1 MSLATVRLKR
11 LGARSLEAALAKA
24 EQYRAL
30 NQAEEAESICRDVL
44 DEAPADQHALRTL
57 GLALTDRLAV
67 EWRGVFD
74 EAVATFAKLASAY
87 ERVYYTGVAWER
99 CAKAQIA
106 ESPAQAHNAAHS
118 LEKALECFEEAERV
132 GPKETPDPVLRWNR
146 CVRMLDRHPELVG
159 ASAGPR
165 SHEFQHGD

>member
-1 MSLATVRLKR
+1 MSLATVRTKR
-11 LGARSLEAALAKA
+11 LGERNLEAALAKA

-30 NQAEEAESICRDVL
+30 NEPEEAESICRDVL
-44 DEAPADQHALRTL
+44 EESPADQRALRTL
-57 GLALTDRLAV
+57 GLALTDRFAV

-74 EAVATFAKLASAY
+74 EAVGVFAKLTSPY

-106 ESPAQAHNAAHS
+106 QGQAHNAAH
-118 LEKALECFEEAERV
+118 ALERALDAFAEAERV
-132 GPKETPDPVLRWNR
+132 GPKDTPDPVLRWNR
-146 CVRMLDRHPELVG
+146 CVRMVDQHPELVN
-159 ASAGPR
+159 ASTGPR

>member
-1 MSLATVRLKR
+1 MSLATVRLKQ
-11 LGARSLEAALAKA
+11 LGTRNLEAALAKA

-30 NQAEEAESICRDVL
+30 NEPEEAESICRDVL
-44 DEAPADQHALRTL
+44 VEAPEDQRALRTL
-57 GLALTDRLAV
+57 GLALTDRFAV

-74 EAVATFAKLASAY
+74 EAVAIFRKLKSPY
-87 ERVYYTGVAWER
+87 EQVYYAGVAWER

-106 ESPAQAHNAAHS
+106 QNQAHNAAHS
-118 LEKALECFEEAERV
+118 LDKALDCFAEAERI
-132 GPKETPDPVLRWNR
+132 GPKDTPDPVLRWNR
-146 CVRMLDRHPELVG
+146 CVRMLDHHPELLD